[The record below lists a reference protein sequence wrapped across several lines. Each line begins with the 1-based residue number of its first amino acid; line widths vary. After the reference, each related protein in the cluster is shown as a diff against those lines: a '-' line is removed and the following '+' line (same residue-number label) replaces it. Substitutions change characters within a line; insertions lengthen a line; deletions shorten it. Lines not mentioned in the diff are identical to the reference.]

1 MSKRESLRDHLIAA
15 LSSLPNSTPLH
26 LYVLASSPRR
36 TKDIFPH
43 TTHPPR
49 CFQTDYLVLVGADLD
64 GPVKPSGETSST
76 AMDSGSTDPTIS
88 APNVAPGDSTSA
100 SASGGGP
107 EGLALPAEPPAGPGP
122 GKMVLTS
129 AISAHLYT
137 FPSSGSSIL
146 YISKV
151 DSSAQGPALPLTRKL
166 VSSFIAYHL
175 DPATRPTARVRV
187 QLFARSQGQYLFPN
201 SAAGKKSLGGLRLCG
216 WWKGVYEE
224 AVREVVKKYEKRT
237 SVSATVSAL
246 ASASTS
252 EGGVYGSSEEDH
264 GSGSGSGSKS
274 GSELGLGI
282 RLAYL
287 LPSYSAGE
295 AAGMLGPPRQALPEG
310 ISWIYEPPFTTPVV
324 SPSTSSSSGASASA
338 SDPPSLAALI
348 PSLPDD
354 PKTRFLEELVDGS
367 PHRPPPN
374 PAARNTRS
382 DRDGPPSPKKRGGL
396 SKKEREAAE
405 DEAER
410 KHASA
415 ALSKVSKEEFW
426 ERMGFRQECASG
438 DVTGFFT
445 AEVVSPTI
453 HTAHSHSN
461 SLLSS
466 ADTHTGERSTD
477 DPVTGTV
484 PVDPPPTPD
493 HALPHE
499 IVDRLLTALL
509 NTDFANQSFAVDG
522 SAAWARSAKEVVSD
536 EIGLQGWGGVITSV
550 EANALG

>member
-1 MSKRESLRDHLIAA
+1 
-15 LSSLPNSTPLH
+15 
-26 LYVLASSPRR
+26 
-36 TKDIFPH
+36 
-43 TTHPPR
+43 
-49 CFQTDYLVLVGADLD
+49 
-64 GPVKPSGETSST
+64 
-76 AMDSGSTDPTIS
+76 
-88 APNVAPGDSTSA
+88 
-100 SASGGGP
+100 
-107 EGLALPAEPPAGPGP
+107 
-122 GKMVLTS
+122 MVLTS

-137 FPSSGSSIL
+137 FPSAGSSIL

-175 DPATRPTARVRV
+175 DPATRPTVRVRV

-201 SAAGKKSLGGLRLCG
+201 SAAGKKGLGGLKLCG
-216 WWKGVYEE
+216 WWKGLYEE
-224 AVREVVKKYEKRT
+224 AAREVVKKYEKRT
-237 SVSATVSAL
+237 S
-246 ASASTS
+246 ASASASASAS
-252 EGGVYGSSEEDH
+252 EAGVQGNSGVEH
-264 GSGSGSGSKS
+264 GPGSGS

-295 AAGMLGPPRQALPEG
+295 AAGMLGPPRQPLPEG

-324 SPSTSSSSGASASA
+324 LPSTSTSSGSSA
-338 SDPPSLAALI
+338 SDSASREPPIPILIPPSLAALI

-367 PHRPPPN
+367 PHPPQPN
-374 PAARNTRS
+374 PAARNTKRDKGK
-382 DRDGPPSPKKRGGL
+382 DRDGDSAGPASPKKRGGL

-405 DEAER
+405 GEAER

-445 AEVVSPTI
+445 AEVVAPTR
-453 HTAHSHSN
+453 HTAHSHSH
-461 SLLSS
+461 LSS
-466 ADTHTGERSTD
+466 PDTHPGERSTD
-477 DPVTGTV
+477 DPGTVTVTGTGT
-484 PVDPPPTPD
+484 VDPSPTPD

-509 NTDFANQSFAVDG
+509 NTDFANLSFAVDG

-536 EIGLQGWGGVITSV
+536 EIGLQGWGGCVGTV
-550 EANALG
+550 VAKEGLEAGAGTGTGTGTGTGNGVGIGIGNGNGNGNENGAEKRKEETVTMLQPRKKKKV